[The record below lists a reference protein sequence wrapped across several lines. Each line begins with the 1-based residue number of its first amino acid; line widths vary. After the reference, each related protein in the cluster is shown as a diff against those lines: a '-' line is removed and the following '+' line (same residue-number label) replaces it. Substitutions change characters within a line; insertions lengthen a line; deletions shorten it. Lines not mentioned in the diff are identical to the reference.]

1 MKKVIVLVIIL
12 VSFTSCGTYT
22 LLTKEKYDIV
32 YRDGNQTKIKAKF
45 EKPIVLEMV
54 TPDTLIS
61 KVNDKGVCTFEKIT
75 RSVYPIPAE
84 SKVKITEETTNSFVA
99 EFIEYKMRLPM
110 RLNKNGEFVISCDRN
125 NVIEGTRYIVKDSDP
140 KLLFKNKKAKS
151 TQNISLRK

>member
-1 MKKVIVLVIIL
+1 MKKTLALIIIL
-12 VSFTSCGTYT
+12 SSFASCGTYT
-22 LLTKEKYDIV
+22 ILTKEKYDIV

-75 RSVYPIPAE
+75 RSVYPILAE
-84 SKVKITEETTNSFVA
+84 SKVKITEETPRSFIV
-99 EFIEYKMRLPM
+99 EFVDYKMTLPM
-110 RLNKNGEFVISCDRN
+110 RLNKDGEFVIACDRN

-140 KLLFKNKKAKS
+140 TLLFKNKKASSK
-151 TQNISLRK
+151 QKISLRK